1 MQWVARV
8 VAHLETRENQVISSF
23 SGTAYWPMQKIVGVT
38 VNRSQK
44 LFGIIFAW
52 KCVWKITFG
61 CKKLGKIRA
70 LRFYGCATTL
80 VFFIEHLFRYFGNTA

>member
-8 VAHLETRENQVISSF
+8 VARLETRENQEISSF
-23 SGTAYWPMQKIVGVT
+23 SGTAYCPMQKIVAVT
-38 VNRSQK
+38 VKRSKK
-44 LFGIIFAW
+44 LSGIFCACE
-52 KCVWKITFG
+52 CVWKITSG

-70 LRFYGCATTL
+70 LRFYRCATTL